1 MTKKYINT
9 EIPIPGEVMKE
20 YFKDN
25 NIVFLVNYD
34 NSSLKGEKFFDYIT
48 NLNLPV
54 EIVSNSSY
62 NEFRDVLFNYMTYPT
77 MIYSEVLR
85 DYSGAI
91 LLSYLGVE
99 KDNLPYSF
107 KTPYEYFT
115 RYIEENKDLLDL
127 WVSFLDSTEVF
138 IYASNNEISKDF
150 IKDGDYE
157 VIDDEDIISPNI
169 ANLYLSES
177 FIISYTDIDRD
188 RVSKYYIHQ
197 AHRNMFSNKP
207 IISFIDKPYNP
218 ISIINKQLLG
228 GYMLFSDY
236 TGNDL
241 DEHTK
246 DIKRKALDILDKI
259 YPEPDKEINL
269 KKISDILNSI

>member
-1 MTKKYINT
+1 MTKNYINT

-48 NLNLPV
+48 NLNLPI

-77 MIYSEVLR
+77 MICSEVLR
-85 DYSGAI
+85 DYSGVI

-99 KDNLPYSF
+99 KDSLPYSF

-150 IKDGDYE
+150 IKEGDYE
-157 VIDDEDIISPNI
+157 VIDNEDIISPNV

-177 FIISYTDIDRD
+177 FIISYTNIDRD

-197 AHRNMFSNKP
+197 AHRNMFANKP

-218 ISIINKQLLG
+218 ISFINKQLLG

-269 KKISDILNSI
+269 KKISDFLNSI